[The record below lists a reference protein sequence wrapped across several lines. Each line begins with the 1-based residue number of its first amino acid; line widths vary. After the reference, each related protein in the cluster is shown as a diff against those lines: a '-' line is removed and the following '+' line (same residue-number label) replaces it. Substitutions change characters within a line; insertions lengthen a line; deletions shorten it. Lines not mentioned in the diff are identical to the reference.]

1 MNVWEGETRNFGSCC
16 QESNPGLQLLI
27 QAQRHLHLP
36 VLFIGKLLKVLND
49 LLLHSQIPH
58 SIPMLFAR
66 WRSQDLI
73 FLTPY
78 TAAPGFKP
86 TSDSRV
92 APDWDFWRTLHR
104 LSYSAAAGFQKNKFK
119 NEPDSRRTGGSTF
132 GRPRSRRCC
141 PSTARLHFLPDK
153 KMRSFG
159 GWETGRWTGPRNL
172 NSISPINMSPVLTKI
187 PQVSPIPYRV
197 LFCLTLLKEVALI
210 IQLNA
215 SSIGFT
221 GSGWWCRWLQ

>member
-1 MNVWEGETRNFGSCC
+1 MLYQLSYRNLVALEGGKFWYIAVDLGRVLVDTCV
-16 QESNPGLQLLI
+16 LLGFE
-27 QAQRHLHLP
+27 RFRFP
-36 VLFIGKLLKVLND
+36 ND
-49 LLLHSQIPH
+49 FFATFP
-58 SIPMLFAR
+58 IPMLFAR

-86 TSDSRV
+86 TSDSRA
-92 APDWDFWRTLHR
+92 APDWDLRRTLYR